1 MSWRVSR
8 ALEVLDAPHREVIDL
23 AYFSGLTQSEISE
36 RTGVPLGTVKSRTA
50 RAYKSLRNELVPQGT
65 SRAAIG

>member
-1 MSWRVSR
+1 VSR

-23 AYFSGLTQSEISE
+23 AYFSGLSQSEISE

-50 RAYKSLRNELVPQGT
+50 SAYNSLRKELVSQGT
-65 SRAAIG
+65 SLEAIG